1 MTNIEKTE
9 IYLEGYMQGIIG
21 TEFTKEKKDII
32 MSHID
37 TILHKINMNDIESI
51 TTTKE

>member
-21 TEFTKEKKDII
+21 TEFTKENKDLI

-37 TILHKINMNDIESI
+37 TILHKINMDDIESI
-51 TTTKE
+51 ISVKE